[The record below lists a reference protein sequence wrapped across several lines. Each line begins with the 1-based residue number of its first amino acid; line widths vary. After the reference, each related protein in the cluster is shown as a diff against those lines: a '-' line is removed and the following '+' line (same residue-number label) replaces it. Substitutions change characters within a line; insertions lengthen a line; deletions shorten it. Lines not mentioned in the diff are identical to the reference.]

1 MQGNIRKGVETMKK
15 WSMIIDVAKCHD
27 CNNCF
32 LACKD
37 EHVDNDWPSCAA
49 AQPWHGH
56 RWINIMRKE
65 RGQYP
70 LVDVAYRPTPC
81 MHCDDAPCI
90 KAAKDGAAYKREDG
104 IVVIDP
110 EKAKDQ
116 KALVDS
122 CPFGAIWWNAD
133 KAIPQKCTFCA
144 HLLEDGWD
152 KPRCVQACP
161 TNALQ
166 MVHAND
172 TEMQKIC
179 ETEKLEVLQPELATK
194 PRVYYKNLYRYAKCF
209 IGGSV
214 ALQDTDECA
223 EGAKVSLTKQ
233 SGDVTTTVVTNNYG
247 DFKID
252 NLEEN
257 SGRYALRI
265 ECAGYGIKTIEID
278 LATSLSVGVIFL
290 QPMTRQNL

>member
-1 MQGNIRKGVETMKK
+1 MKK

-37 EHVDNDWPSCAA
+37 EHVDNDWPPYAA

-278 LATSLSVGVIFL
+278 LTTSLSVGVIFL